1 MQMYSDAPQCVRAR
15 LQVCSRMRP
24 STYLWILSRCKL
36 TESFQYCLL
45 AVFKCLLNTVFGRSA
60 ECNNGMWKMCD
71 FIILLLTQST
81 NALLATCPW
90 KFKFGKLAIVRICTM
105 FALCVGVC
113 ALLVHVNAAPLLS
126 LNVLFPPFFSSGLYA
141 SRSKSDCWSL
151 ELP

>member
-15 LQVCSRMRP
+15 LQVCLRMRP

-105 FALCVGVC
+105 FALCVVLNLQNMIHKLFPC
-113 ALLVHVNAAPLLS
+113 TIHSQPPLATDKYAVNAKNLI
-126 LNVLFPPFFSSGLYA
+126 
-141 SRSKSDCWSL
+141 RI
-151 ELP
+151 